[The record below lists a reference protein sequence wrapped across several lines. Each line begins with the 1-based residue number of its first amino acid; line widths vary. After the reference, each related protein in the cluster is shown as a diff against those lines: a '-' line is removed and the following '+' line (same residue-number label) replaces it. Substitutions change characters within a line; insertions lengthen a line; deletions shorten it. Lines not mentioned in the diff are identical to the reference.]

1 MPQELLVLSPEKTVL
16 SFDLARLGSRVF
28 AQLLDVLLILVGMFI
43 LYFLSMAIIAALIA
57 AGENPRSAVGLGI
70 MPLMFAASLGWLIYF
85 ILFEGLWNGQTIGK
99 KALGIR
105 VRMADGT
112 PITFRAALARNLLR
126 PADLLP
132 FYYFL
137 GFLAM
142 FTNVRSQRIGDM
154 VAGTVVLR
162 ERKPMPIF
170 SPAPYIL
177 GIHPFETHVG
187 ELRGMTNDEYA
198 VLKRLCD
205 RFPELPTRIQ
215 DQLIN
220 EVWQPFAQ
228 RFKIAPLPNVHPVY
242 LAEAVVMKYGRRQG
256 LL

>member
-16 SFDLARLGSRVF
+16 SFDLARTGSRVF
-28 AQLLDVLLILVGMFI
+28 AQLLDLLLIIVGMVIVFYI
-43 LYFLSMAIIAALIA
+43 GVALVLIFPSFRA
-57 AGENPRSAVGLGI
+57 LGLAP
-70 MPLMFAASLGWLIYF
+70 MLFAASLGWLVYF
-85 ILFEGLWNGQTIGK
+85 ILFEGLWNGQTLGK

-112 PITFRAALARNLLR
+112 PLTFRAALARNLLR

-162 ERKPMPIF
+162 ERKPMAIF
-170 SPAPYIL
+170 SPAPYVL
-177 GIHPFETHVG
+177 GVHPFESQVG
-187 ELRGMTNDEYA
+187 DLRGMTNDEYA

-205 RFPELPTRIQ
+205 RFPKLPTRVQ
-215 DQLIN
+215 DQLIA

-228 RFKIAPLPNVHPVY
+228 RFKISPLPNVHPVY

>member
-1 MPQELLVLSPEKTVL
+1 
-16 SFDLARLGSRVF
+16 
-28 AQLLDVLLILVGMFI
+28 
-43 LYFLSMAIIAALIA
+43 LYF
-57 AGENPRSAVGLGI
+57 V
-70 MPLMFAASLGWLIYF
+70 
-85 ILFEGLWNGQTIGK
+85 LFEGLWNGQTLGK
-99 KALGIR
+99 KAVGIR

-112 PITFRAALARNLLR
+112 PLTFRAALARNLLR

-132 FYYFL
+132 FWYFL

-142 FTNVRSQRIGDM
+142 FTNVKSQRIGDM

-177 GIHPFETHVG
+177 GIHPFESHVG
-187 ELRGMTNDEYA
+187 DLRGMNNDEYV

-205 RFPELPTRIQ
+205 RFPELPTRVQ
-215 DQLIN
+215 DQLIA

-228 RFKIAPLPNVHPVY
+228 RFKIAPLQNVHPVY